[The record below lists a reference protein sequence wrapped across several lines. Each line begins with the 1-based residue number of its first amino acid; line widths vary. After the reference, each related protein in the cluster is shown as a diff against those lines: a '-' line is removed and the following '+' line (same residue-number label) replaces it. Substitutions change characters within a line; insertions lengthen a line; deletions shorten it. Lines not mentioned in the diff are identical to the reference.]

1 MLLILCFMGGFAL
14 GYLIH
19 VHRCHGCHYQ
29 KYYGKMMSV
38 INRSIKTD
46 EIRRITK

>member
-1 MLLILCFMGGFAL
+1 MLSLLCAIGGFTL

-19 VHRCHGCHYQ
+19 VHRCHTCHYR
-29 KYYGKMMSV
+29 KYYGKTMSV